1 MKIQI
6 KNRFSALLIA
16 FLSGALVSVLITLV
30 LTEHPRET
38 PTTARPTFGLDDKD
52 ILLYLEAITQ
62 IKQKASS
69 LSPDITRAQIVEKTL
84 RAYLAQKDP
93 DRKSTRLNSSHER

>member
-6 KNRFSALLIA
+6 KHRLSALLIA
-16 FLSGALVSVLITLV
+16 FLSGALVSLLITLV

-38 PTTARPTFGLDDKD
+38 PNNAKPTFGLDDKD

-69 LSPDITRAQIVEKTL
+69 LSPDITRAQRSL
-84 RAYLAQKDP
+84 RK
-93 DRKSTRLNSSHER
+93 R